1 MLFRQATE
9 HTGHGYPQW
18 RPGSAASTAAAI
30 EEYRLDNE
38 QYQREQSPLG
48 ATHARAQ
55 LRPRRENL
63 SQERRAER
71 ATVRTEVYAA
81 VVAKAIPAVWNPG
94 RFRSC
99 SRATGPALAGCDEA
113 PPAARC
119 HSAGSLGPD
128 LNQSHRSLSVL

>member
-1 MLFRQATE
+1 VSHWKLWTRSSTAC
-9 HTGHGYPQW
+9 
-18 RPGSAASTAAAI
+18 GSAAASTAAAI

-81 VVAKAIPAVWNPG
+81 VVAKAIPAVGPRDPRWPAVMKLLG
-94 RFRSC
+94 SALPQRRIA
-99 SRATGPALAGCDEA
+99 RA
-113 PPAARC
+113 
-119 HSAGSLGPD
+119 
-128 LNQSHRSLSVL
+128 